1 MSDKSSEFR
10 FDIKLQDNYILAESY
25 GTESPENMSHVY
37 KEIIDKVIEWDCNRV
52 LYVEGFTNQISLQ
65 EMFIVWQNI
74 FRIVEEKMIKGKIAV
89 FDRNRDDHTINMIS
103 ESLAA
108 ARGINARVFN
118 NLDDAVAWLTK

>member
-1 MSDKSSEFR
+1 MSDKNSDFR

-37 KEIIDKVIEWDCNRV
+37 RQIIDKVIEWDCERV
-52 LYVEGFTNQISLQ
+52 LYIEGFTNQISLQ
-65 EMFIVWQNI
+65 EMFIVWQQI

-89 FDRNRDDHTINMIS
+89 YDNNRDDHTINMIS

-118 NLDDAVAWLTK
+118 NVDEAVALLKG

>member
-118 NLDDAVAWLTK
+118 NLDDAVAWLIK